1 MNLVEPKPRLGFKPP
16 FYEWLKF
23 ETQLSTNLLPNPL
36 NPPIVFFILDDSIP
50 LHIKFLYLHV
60 LKRLNS

>member
-1 MNLVEPKPRLGFKPP
+1 MNLVEPKPRLGLKTP
-16 FYEWLKF
+16 FYEGLKL

-36 NPPIVFFILDDSIP
+36 NPPIVFFILDDPIS
-50 LHIKFLYLHV
+50 LHIKFLYLHG